1 MAALAAAL
9 EGQWGE
15 AHRCSGHRML
25 LWGTLG
31 AVPVLCW
38 GPLSPPEVTVCIPAD
53 RRLNRLIRLNDRS
66 KHSHRRAPAGDMS
79 VSAYHLQPQNHTM
92 LGQQMHSTSC

>member
-38 GPLSPPEVTVCIPAD
+38 GPLSPPEVTVRIYAVMSESIEC
-53 RRLNRLIRLNDRS
+53 RS
-66 KHSHRRAPAGDMS
+66 EHGYKRAP
-79 VSAYHLQPQNHTM
+79 VLVT
-92 LGQQMHSTSC
+92 

>member
-15 AHRCSGHRML
+15 VHRYSGHRML
-25 LWGTLG
+25 LWGALG

-38 GPLSPPEVTVCIPAD
+38 GPLSPPEVTVRTYVILCETFK
-53 RRLNRLIRLNDRS
+53 S
-66 KHSHRRAPAGDMS
+66 YSSEQSHGRARVL
-79 VSAYHLQPQNHTM
+79 VS
-92 LGQQMHSTSC
+92 

>member
-15 AHRCSGHRML
+15 ALQIGVGQRML
-25 LWGTLG
+25 LWGALG

-38 GPLSPPEVTVCIPAD
+38 GPLSP
-53 RRLNRLIRLNDRS
+53 S
-66 KHSHRRAPAGDMS
+66 
-79 VSAYHLQPQNHTM
+79 
-92 LGQQMHSTSC
+92 